1 MSQSLTI
8 CLILMALIATGQEK
22 NLQYYYSQAR
32 EAQKSGD
39 HATFHEMISKA
50 NELHP
55 YHQGIMY
62 YRGLAAALTNR
73 PEESIQFL
81 REAILIDAT
90 YNLQT
95 EELKSLSPH
104 TDFKALLQLQEK
116 LKQSTIHA
124 DTAWIMRDRT
134 LHPESVA
141 AGEKNG
147 VYYLSSV
154 HRRKI
159 VKVDQKRNVTD
170 FTTPAQDGMTSVLG
184 IKVDQSKKVLWACS
198 SPMKEMQ
205 NYDTIASAAVF
216 KYNLETGKLL
226 AKYSPEIEKQGF
238 SFGDLLLNKHGEA
251 FISDSQNNIVFKV
264 NEATGKLEVYFTSDE
279 FWNIQGIA
287 FSENEEFLFI
297 SDYIKGIYRLNTK
310 TKELIQL
317 MREPLVSL
325 KSVDGLHWYKNSL
338 IAIQNGVKPMR
349 VMRYILNP
357 TLDKVVNYQV
367 IDHNHPAFNEP
378 TNGCIIGDTFY
389 YVANSQWGGYDDQH
403 NLKPVD
409 QLQDIIILKADL
421 SKLK

>member
-1 MSQSLTI
+1 MVRSLTF
-8 CLILMALIATGQEK
+8 CLIFIAQIATGQEK

-32 EAQKSGD
+32 EAQKTGD
-39 HATFHEMISKA
+39 HTTFHEMISKA

-95 EELKSLSPH
+95 EELKSLSSH
-104 TDFKALLQLQEK
+104 NDFKALLQLQQE
-116 LKQSTIHA
+116 LKQPIVHA
-124 DTAWIMRDRT
+124 DTAWVMHDRT

-141 AGEKNG
+141 AGETNG
-147 VYYLSSV
+147 VFYLSSV

-170 FTTPAQDGMTSVLG
+170 FTTPGQDGMTSVLG
-184 IKVDQSKKVLWACS
+184 VKVDQSKKILWACS

-205 NYDTIASAAVF
+205 HYDTIAGAAVF
-216 KYNLETGKLL
+216 KYDLKIGKLL
-226 AKYSPEIEKQGF
+226 ARYAPEIQKQGF
-238 SFGDLLLNKHGEA
+238 SFGDLILNKQGEA

-264 NEATGKLEVYFTSDE
+264 NEVTGKLEVYFTSDE

-317 MREPLVSL
+317 LREPLISL

-357 TLDKVVNYQV
+357 ALDKVVNYQI

-389 YVANSQWGGYDDQH
+389 YVANSQWAGYDDQH
-403 NLKPVD
+403 NLKPAD
-409 QLQDIIILKADL
+409 QLQDIVILKTDL